1 MQACGFQIIQA
12 LRVMNLID
20 RPRDLQFDEDDVFD
34 EQVDSIFPDHDPIV
48 SNDHGMLLRDGEAGL
63 AELVHQCVFID
74 LLKESSSIAWS
85 TVRA

>member
-34 EQVDSIFPDHDPIV
+34 EQVDSIFSDHDPIV
-48 SNDHGMLLRDGEAGL
+48 SNDHGMLLRDGEPGL
-63 AELVHQCVFID
+63 ADLVHQCVFIHS
-74 LLKESSSIAWS
+74 LKESSSIAWS